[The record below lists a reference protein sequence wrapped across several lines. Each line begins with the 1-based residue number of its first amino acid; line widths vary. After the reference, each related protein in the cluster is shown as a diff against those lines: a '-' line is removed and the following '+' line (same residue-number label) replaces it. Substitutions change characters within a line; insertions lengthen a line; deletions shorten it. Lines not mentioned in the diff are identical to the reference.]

1 MEKKDVTLGNY
12 TIKSWP
18 VSERPREKLQR
29 HGVGFLSNSE
39 LLAIIIRTGH
49 KDDTAMDLA
58 QKILSMDQNGIG
70 YLSDVKQEELTQI
83 KGIGYCKAAQ
93 IVAAVELGKR
103 ISSQY
108 NYNMEKIQVSSPE
121 VLVNLLM
128 EEMRYLKKEYFKI
141 AILNTK
147 NNIISIETI
156 SVGNLNSSIVHP
168 REVFNLAIR
177 KSANSIILI
186 HNHPSGD
193 PNPSPEDINITNRL
207 IEAGNIV
214 GITVLDH
221 IIIGDNRYVS
231 FKERS
236 II

>member
-1 MEKKDVTLGNY
+1 M
-12 TIKSWP
+12 
-18 VSERPREKLQR
+18 
-29 HGVGFLSNSE
+29 
-39 LLAIIIRTGH
+39 
-49 KDDTAMDLA
+49 
-58 QKILSMDQNGIG
+58 
-70 YLSDVKQEELTQI
+70 
-83 KGIGYCKAAQ
+83 
-93 IVAAVELGKR
+93 
-103 ISSQY
+103 
-108 NYNMEKIQVSSPE
+108 
-121 VLVNLLM
+121 
-128 EEMRYLKKEYFKI
+128 
-141 AILNTK
+141 
-147 NNIISIETI
+147 
-156 SVGNLNSSIVHP
+156 HP

>member
-177 KSANSIILI
+177 KSASSIILI